1 MTSHWHRWLERD
13 HALTAQAATLLR
25 GAVSRWGATLL
36 AHSGDSLV
44 WIFLGALLWRLGID
58 GWARAGER
66 IVLVTALTWVVSTVL
81 KAFFRRPRPE
91 GEQGLFYLNIDQ
103 HSFPSGHAV
112 RIGGLL
118 VVLSG
123 LLPLWGAAG
132 LIVWG
137 LLVCLSRVAL
147 GLHYAGDV
155 VAGLLI
161 GAGVGGALLAM
172 L

>member
-1 MTSHWHRWLERD
+1 MTSRWQQWLERD
-13 HALTAQAATLLR
+13 HTLTAQAATLLR
-25 GAVSRWGATLL
+25 GPVSRGIATLL

-44 WIFLGALLWRLGID
+44 WIFLGALLWRLGLD
-58 GWARAGER
+58 AWARAGER
-66 IVLVTALTWVVSTVL
+66 IVLITALTWVVSTVL

-118 VVLSG
+118 VVLTG
-123 LLPLWGAAG
+123 LLPFWGAAG

-147 GLHYAGDV
+147 GLHYAGDMA
-155 VAGLLI
+155 AGLI
-161 GAGVGGALLAM
+161 VGAGVGVAM
-172 L
+172 LVVW